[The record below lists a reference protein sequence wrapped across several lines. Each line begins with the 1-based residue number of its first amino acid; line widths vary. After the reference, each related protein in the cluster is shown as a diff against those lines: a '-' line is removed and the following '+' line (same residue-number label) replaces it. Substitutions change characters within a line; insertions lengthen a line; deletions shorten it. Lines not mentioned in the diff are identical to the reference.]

1 MLPAYI
7 KKINEISC
15 YTYPF
20 PTGRIYIFGDKDC
33 IKLVAFGHSIDHK
46 KEIEKRFKITVTEA
60 IEKAIEFLD
69 NYLIGENGTLPS
81 LDLAP
86 FSENEKKV
94 YDELIK
100 IKFGKTIS
108 YKALSEK
115 AGIKNGA
122 RFVGNTM
129 ARNFFP
135 IFIPCHRV
143 VNSSGIIGNFS
154 AGKEIKRFLLQ
165 HEKVLIKEPVQ
176 K

>member
-7 KKINEISC
+7 KKMNDISC
-15 YTYPF
+15 FTYPF
-20 PTGRIYIFGDKDC
+20 PTGRVYIFGNKDS
-33 IKLVAFGHSIDHK
+33 IKLVLFGHYIDHK
-46 KEIEKRFKITVTEA
+46 KEIEKRYKTTTTEE
-60 IEKAIEFLD
+60 IEKAIDFLD
-69 NYLIGENGTLPS
+69 NYLIGENGILPH
-81 LDLAP
+81 LDLTP
-86 FSENEKKV
+86 FTENEKKV
-94 YDELIK
+94 YDELVK

-108 YKALSEK
+108 YKELSEK

-143 VNSSGIIGNFS
+143 VNSNGVIGNFS

-165 HEKVLIKEPVQ
+165 HEKVLLKSSVQ